1 MDARLTFHTTDPPAI
16 QDSGTGK
23 NRQARPKMKLTDK
36 QRAELQALEKT
47 ADEEINLSD
56 IPERL
61 DWSDAI

>member
-1 MDARLTFHTTDPPAI
+1 MFHTTDPPAI

-23 NRQARPKMKLTDK
+23 NRQARPTMKLTDE

-47 ADEEINLSD
+47 ADEKINLSD

-61 DWSDAI
+61 D

>member
-1 MDARLTFHTTDPPAI
+1 MFHTTDPPAI

-23 NRQARPKMKLTDK
+23 HRQARPTMKLTDK

-61 DWSDAI
+61 D